1 MLNQFPL
8 RIRSYLL
15 AWHLV
20 FDSYSKASF
29 KLRNNY
35 SDTLKNQNCVEPFMS
50 FMFDVLG
57 HSAGN
62 PLILE
67 RDGFTEDSIRSY
79 DLAAADGMDD
89 ERSMHWLLITLF
101 FQTLKY
107 IPGLFRNWYLD
118 CRSKQTKN
126 SIRPWL
132 IKYFSPLVISD
143 ALNEVEEWAH
153 QQQQQPADDEKEL
166 QVKVSRAV
174 REVSAGYE
182 IDDEMA
188 SILIRIPAEF
198 PLETVEVVGVKR
210 VAVPER
216 KWMSWIMSTQG
227 VIKFGVRSPF
237 PLPPLQ
243 HKRD

>member
-143 ALNEVEEWAH
+143 ALAEVEEWAH
-153 QQQQQPADDEKEL
+153 QQQQPADDEKEL